1 MVQKKPTETNSNNV
15 ALKRKRI
22 TLITFLLSMIIH
34 FGAITAFQGILP
46 LSWFS
51 SKPRMYKVDLIRPPV
66 KEIAEHS
73 KKEPPPVSHIHNEP
87 PPELKE
93 ATISLDT
100 QDSTYTPYTKVLK
113 ERIYNK
119 WTYPPLARENLIE
132 GSLVIVFRLD
142 REGNLVDIKIE
153 ESSEHEILD
162 TYALKA
168 IESANPFPHFPETI
182 TVHFLNINASF
193 AYRLEFE
200 K

>member
-1 MVQKKPTETNSNNV
+1 MVQKEATETDSNDV

-22 TLITFLLSMIIH
+22 ILITFLLSMIIH
-34 FGAITAFQGILP
+34 FGAIAAFQDIFP

-51 SKPRMYKVDLIRPPV
+51 SKPKTYKVDLIRPPV
-66 KEIAEHS
+66 KEIAESS
-73 KKEPPPVSHIHNEP
+73 KEKPPPVSHIHSEP
-87 PPELKE
+87 SLEPKE

-100 QDSTYTPYTKVLK
+100 QDTTYTPYTKVLK
-113 ERIYNK
+113 ERIYNN
-119 WTYPPLARENLIE
+119 WAYPPSARENFIQ
-132 GSLVIVFRLD
+132 GSLVIIFRLN
-142 REGNLVDIKIE
+142 RNGNLIDCKIVQ
-153 ESSEHEILD
+153 SSEHEILD

-168 IESANPFPHFPETI
+168 IESANPFPQFPETI